1 MKTITVFTPT
11 YNRAYCLSQLYESLC
26 RQTSDDF
33 KWLIVDD
40 GSTDSTAELIEE
52 WIKEK
57 KICINYHYKENGGM
71 HTGHNM
77 ALKLITTELN
87 MCVDSDDY
95 VPKDSIEKIVSFWKN
110 NKSNNYAG
118 ILGLDRYKNGDLV
131 STKKFPKNIK
141 SGKYSL
147 LKRKFGVVGDVKFV
161 YVTDIIKKYD
171 DYPVFTNEKFVPLGY
186 KYSKIDME
194 YDMLFFNET
203 LCIVDYL
210 PDGSTRN
217 MFKQYYKNP
226 KGFAFSRIESLKGLY
241 SLNEKYIICIH
252 LVAESL
258 LSGQSPFYNNSNKLL
273 TLFSFPFGVLLYFLI
288 LLKNIK
294 Q

>member
-40 GSTDSTAELIEE
+40 GSTDSTAELIEK
-52 WIKEK
+52 WIKEE

-87 MCVDSDDY
+87 MCIDSDDY
-95 VPKDSIEKIVSFWKN
+95 VPNDSIEKIINFWKS
-110 NKSNNYAG
+110 NKRGNYAG
-118 ILGLDRYKNGDLV
+118 ILGLNRYKNGNLV
-131 STKKFPKNIK
+131 STKKFPDNIK

-147 LKRKFGVVGDVKFV
+147 LKRKFDLVGDVKFV
-161 YVTDIIKKYD
+161 YVTDVIKKQD

-273 TLFSFPFGVLLYFLI
+273 TLLSFPFGVLLYFLI
-288 LLKNIK
+288 LLRNIK
-294 Q
+294 